1 MKDHV
6 WSSFILCLKYKGYF
20 WNFTRDIGPPNDL
33 FNAVYGEEYYRE
45 VVSIFNVTFFPCLV
59 GGKTWA
65 RIYQASVWGRINQ
78 TTRLNE
84 SFYSLSLSPLHFNQG
99 GGWVMLQDISR
110 KLIRVLR
117 NKNNLRNE
125 LYSQFLFKGVLDKK
139 EYMRIKIENGEKFY
153 KKKI

>member
-1 MKDHV
+1 M
-6 WSSFILCLKYKGYF
+6 
-20 WNFTRDIGPPNDL
+20 GPKHNSP
-33 FNAVYGEEYYRE
+33 
-45 VVSIFNVTFFPCLV
+45 
-59 GGKTWA
+59 
-65 RIYQASVWGRINQ
+65 
-78 TTRLNE
+78 LNE

>member
-1 MKDHV
+1 
-6 WSSFILCLKYKGYF
+6 
-20 WNFTRDIGPPNDL
+20 
-33 FNAVYGEEYYRE
+33 
-45 VVSIFNVTFFPCLV
+45 
-59 GGKTWA
+59 
-65 RIYQASVWGRINQ
+65 
-78 TTRLNE
+78 
-84 SFYSLSLSPLHFNQG
+84 
-99 GGWVMLQDISR
+99 MLQDISR